1 MLEINHLGA
10 AYGEAV
16 VLVDVTLKVPEGR
29 ITALLGPNGAGKT
42 TLVKAVSK
50 IIEPTAGSVVLDGQD
65 LAQVPRHRVVAT
77 GLAVVP
83 EGRRIFPMMSVEDNL
98 LMGAYHPAARA
109 RVRETLEEVY
119 DRFPRLRDRA
129 QQRGGTLSGGEQQ
142 MLALGRGL
150 MARPRYL
157 LMDEPSLGL
166 SPLLT
171 TQMFELI
178 ASVTELGVGVL
189 LVEQNVPRTLEIAEY
204 GYVLEQGRIV
214 QEGTSSELSSSER
227 VRQAY
232 LAL

>member
-1 MLEINHLGA
+1 
-10 AYGEAV
+10 
-16 VLVDVTLKVPEGR
+16 
-29 ITALLGPNGAGKT
+29 
-42 TLVKAVSK
+42 
-50 IIEPTAGSVVLDGQD
+50 
-65 LAQVPRHRVVAT
+65 
-77 GLAVVP
+77 
-83 EGRRIFPMMSVEDNL
+83 
-98 LMGAYHPAARA
+98 
-109 RVRETLEEVY
+109 
-119 DRFPRLRDRA
+119 
-129 QQRGGTLSGGEQQ
+129 

-171 TQMFELI
+171 SQMFELI
-178 ASVTELGVGVL
+178 GTVTDLGVGVL

-214 QEGTSSELSSSER
+214 QEGSSDELLGSER

>member
-1 MLEINHLGA
+1 MLEITNLGA
-10 AYGEAV
+10 SYGEAV
-16 VLVDVTLKVPEGR
+16 VLVDVSLKVPEGR
-29 ITALLGPNGAGKT
+29 IVALLGPNGAGKT
-42 TLVKAVSK
+42 TLVKAVSRMIPK
-50 IIEPTAGSVVLDGQD
+50 SGGSVTLDGQD
-65 LAQVPRHRVVAT
+65 LAAVSRHEVVAA

-98 LMGAYHPAARA
+98 LMGAYHPEARA
-109 RVRETLEEVY
+109 HARETLEQVY
-119 DRFPRLRDRA
+119 ERFTVLRDRSR
-129 QQRGGTLSGGEQQ
+129 QKGGTLSGGEQQ

-171 TQMFELI
+171 SQMFELI
-178 ASVTELGVGVL
+178 GTVTDLGVGVL

-214 QEGTSSELSSSER
+214 QEGSSDELLGSER

>member
-1 MLEINHLGA
+1 MLETIGLGA

-16 VLVDVTLKVPEGR
+16 VLVDVSLKVPQGS

-50 IIEPTAGSVVLDGQD
+50 MIVPTAGRVLLDGDD
-65 LAQVPRHRVVAT
+65 LAEVPRHKVVTA

-83 EGRRIFPMMSVEDNL
+83 EGRRLFPMMSVEENL
-98 LMGAYHPAARA
+98 LMGAYHPEARS
-109 RVRETLEEVY
+109 RVRETLAQVY
-119 DRFPRLRDRA
+119 DRFPRLRDRS

-171 TQMFELI
+171 SQMFELI

-189 LVEQNVPRTLEIAEY
+189 LVEQNVPRTLEIAQY

-214 QEGTSSELSSSER
+214 QEGTSAELSSSER
-227 VRQAY
+227 IRQAY

>member
-1 MLEINHLGA
+1 MLEITELGA

-16 VLVDVTLKVPEGR
+16 VLRDVSLKVPEGR

-50 IIEPTAGSVVLDGQD
+50 MIRPTAGSVVLDGKD
-65 LAQVPRHRVVAT
+65 LADVPRHRIVNA

-83 EGRRIFPMMSVEDNL
+83 EGRRLFPMMSVEDNL
-98 LMGAYHPAARA
+98 LMGGYNSEARSSVQ
-109 RVRETLEEVY
+109 RTLEEVY
-119 DRFPRLRDRA
+119 DRFPRLRDRS

-204 GYVLEQGRIV
+204 GYVLEQGRIA
-214 QEGTSSELSSSER
+214 QEGTSAELSSSDR
-227 VRQAY
+227 IRQAY

>member
-1 MLEINHLGA
+1 MLEIDGLGA

-16 VLVDVTLKVPEGR
+16 VLRDVSLSVPAGR

-42 TLVKAVSK
+42 TLVKAIARLIPIS
-50 IIEPTAGSVVLDGQD
+50 AGSVTLDGQD
-65 LAQVPRHRVVAT
+65 LQELPIHRVVEV

-83 EGRRIFPMMSVEDNL
+83 EGRRLFTQMTVEENL
-98 LMGAYHPAARA
+98 QLGAFSKASRPQAK
-109 RVRETLEEVY
+109 TTMDLVY
-119 DRFPRLRDRA
+119 DRFPRLKERSA
-129 QQRGGTLSGGEQQ
+129 QKAGTLSGGEQQ

-150 MARPRYL
+150 MAKPHYL

-178 ASVTELGVGVL
+178 SSITELGVGVL
-189 LVEQNVPRTLEIAEY
+189 LVEQNVAKTLEIADH
-204 GYVLEQGRIV
+204 GYVLEQGSIV
-214 QEGTSSELSSSER
+214 QSGDREELLGSER
-227 VRQAY
+227 IREAY

>member
-1 MLEINHLGA
+1 MLELNRLGA

-16 VLVDVTLKVPEGR
+16 VLTDVTIKVPPGR
-29 ITALLGPNGAGKT
+29 ITALLGPNGAGKS

-50 IIEPTAGSVVLDGQD
+50 IITPTAGSVVLDGQD
-65 LAQVPRHRVVAT
+65 LAQVPRHRVVAA
-77 GLAVVP
+77 GLAIVP
-83 EGRRIFPMMSVEDNL
+83 EGRRIFPMMSVEENL
-98 LMGAYHPAARA
+98 LMGSYHPAARA
-109 RVRETLEEVY
+109 KVRETLEQVY
-119 DRFPRLRDRA
+119 DRFPRLRDRS

-214 QEGTSSELSSSER
+214 QEGTSAELSSSER
-227 VRQAY
+227 IRQAY

>member
-1 MLEINHLGA
+1 MLELDRLGA

-16 VLVDVTLKVPEGR
+16 VLADVTLKVPPGR
-29 ITALLGPNGAGKT
+29 ITALLGPNGAGKS

-50 IIEPTAGSVVLDGQD
+50 IITPTAGSVVLDGQD
-65 LAQVPRHRVVAT
+65 LAQVPRHRVVAA
-77 GLAVVP
+77 GLAIVP
-83 EGRRIFPMMSVEDNL
+83 EGRRIFPMMSVEENL

-109 RVRETLEEVY
+109 KARETLEQVY
-119 DRFPRLRDRA
+119 DRFPRLRDRS
-129 QQRGGTLSGGEQQ
+129 QQLGGTLSGGEQQ

-204 GYVLEQGRIV
+204 GYVLEQGRIA
-214 QEGTSSELSSSER
+214 QEGTSAELSSSER
-227 VRQAY
+227 IRQAY

>member
-1 MLEINHLGA
+1 MLEINNLGA

-16 VLVDVTLKVPEGR
+16 VLRDVNLKIPEGS

-50 IIEPTAGSVVLDGQD
+50 IIPVASGSVILDGED
-65 LAQVPRHRVVAT
+65 LADVPRHRVVAS
-77 GLAVVP
+77 GMAVVP
-83 EGRRIFPMMSVEDNL
+83 EGRRIFPMMSVEENL
-98 LMGAYHPAARA
+98 LMGAYHPDARA
-109 RVRETLEEVY
+109 VARETIEQVY

-129 QQRGGTLSGGEQQ
+129 QQKGGTLSGGEQQ

-178 ASVTELGVGVL
+178 ASVTDLGVGVL

-204 GYVLEQGRIV
+204 GYVMEQGRIV
-214 QEGTSSELSSSER
+214 QEGTRDELLGSER
-227 VRQAY
+227 VRRAY